1 MALAGELH
9 LVICIINLS
18 DEDLSDTKLLTLM
31 GVLTLPNL
39 KCLMIL
45 RLLEA

>member
-31 GVLTLPNL
+31 GVLCSPS
-39 KCLMIL
+39 
-45 RLLEA
+45 